1 VLDQDRSLEN
11 DHLGLMRKDPDEH
24 LLATDVGRDDD
35 LVLERSFAASPRGL
49 KTRAVGTDAT
59 IPSSPIGPS
68 PIRLGRPGTVPALLR
83 RSRDLGYTPDLDLLA
98 ADPD

>member
-1 VLDQDRSLEN
+1 
-11 DHLGLMRKDPDEH
+11 MRKDPDEH

-49 KTRAVGTDAT
+49 KTRAVGTKAT

-68 PIRLGRPGTVPALLR
+68 PIGLGRPGTFPALLR
-83 RSRDLGYTPDLDLLA
+83 RSSDLGYTPDLDRLA